1 METGVVEVMLLMRPC
16 KTVVYACFVRRRE
29 KGKIKPRKVKRI
41 KIPLSSDCQ
50 SISDGAKT

>member
-1 METGVVEVMLLMRPC
+1 MNGNGGGGGNVVDE
-16 KTVVYACFVRRRE
+16 TVVYACFVRRRE